1 MTKNLPL
8 SRSATSAIAAFLA
21 LSTPTAFA
29 QEAPVVPM
37 TPPVAEPAAPPTVQP
52 PSPTAPTA
60 AEPAP
65 PPVIRVPTVIETP
78 PAPKAAEPRAAAA
91 PAREAR
97 PTPRQRAAAP
107 VRARAAVPAEPAAPV
122 LTEEVAP
129 LAAPVAE
136 PVQPITEPAP
146 VPVEKAA
153 TGGDSFPW
161 EIAGGAAALLVA
173 GAAGF
178 ALMRRRRAA
187 NEVWEFDESHR
198 SAEWVPSAE
207 PAFAREEIARDDI
220 AGGPVTEPVSAQPVT
235 AAAPGFT
242 PVPAGSMGRHEA
254 LAMAGPTPDNPF
266 TTLSKRLARARFLDR
281 QERADYDAALATS
294 QPQTDQAPVRKPV
307 SAWEISQRQTVPAPA
322 EQEVRRLQPGA
333 IRKDLKPGWT
343 RN

>member
-1 MTKNLPL
+1 
-8 SRSATSAIAAFLA
+8 
-21 LSTPTAFA
+21 
-29 QEAPVVPM
+29 
-37 TPPVAEPAAPPTVQP
+37 
-52 PSPTAPTA
+52 
-60 AEPAP
+60 
-65 PPVIRVPTVIETP
+65 
-78 PAPKAAEPRAAAA
+78 
-91 PAREAR
+91 
-97 PTPRQRAAAP
+97 AP
-107 VRARAAVPAEPAAPV
+107 VRARAAMPAEPAAPV

-129 LAAPVAE
+129 IAAPVAE
-136 PVQPITEPAP
+136 PVQPIAEPAP
-146 VPVEKAA
+146 APVEKAA

-207 PAFAREEIARDDI
+207 PTFAREEIARADI
-220 AGGPVTEPVSAQPVT
+220 TAAPVAAAVPAQPVT

-294 QPQTDQAPVRKPV
+294 QPQTEQAPVRKPV

-322 EQEVRRLQPGA
+322 EQEVRRLQPGS